1 MKGKGT
7 PPTKHA
13 VFAWVRGQIDALQDI
28 TWRRLLMLPPT
39 NIYPARQHRKPQQQ
53 RDGRPRGTRKH
64 VRRRRA
70 RRRPHRSPRPPARAI
85 LTRRPSPRPKKSGSH
100 DRLRDLRNRAGSAVC
115 AAAVPR
121 TPPRA
126 SRQSKTSPPKSRDS
140 NKPSQFQFQLQFHLF
155 TFYSTWSKKQNLATK
170 RHPGRR
176 PRSAR
181 EMKFLVAMVP
191 SLAAYGNSNSYFCNP
206 YMNEVS
212 NVSVGTHGQ
221 WPHACESLL
230 PAAAHSHASECGAIR
245 ESCRAD
251 ATATLIAPQA

>member
-85 LTRRPSPRPKKSGSH
+85 LTRRPSPRPMKSGPH

-126 SRQSKTSPPKSRDS
+126 SPSIEDLSAQ
-140 NKPSQFQFQLQFHLF
+140 KPRVI
-155 TFYSTWSKKQNLATK
+155 NLHSLLNLK
-170 RHPGRR
+170 NLVLIKLRLPGLRSDA
-176 PRSAR
+176 RSAR

-221 WPHACESLL
+221 WPRACESLL
-230 PAAAHSHASECGAIR
+230 PAAAHSHAC
-245 ESCRAD
+245 
-251 ATATLIAPQA
+251 

>member
-1 MKGKGT
+1 MAAAAHAPPDQHLSGPPAPQT
-7 PPTKHA
+7 PA
-13 VFAWVRGQIDALQDI
+13 A
-28 TWRRLLMLPPT
+28 
-39 NIYPARQHRKPQQQ
+39 AR
-53 RDGRPRGTRKH
+53 
-64 VRRRRA
+64 
-70 RRRPHRSPRPPARAI
+70 RPPAWYEEACSPQACSAPAAPQPSPAGTSNTHAAPIAAPDEIRLPRPAPRPAEPCGVRC
-85 LTRRPSPRPKKSGSH
+85 LRSSSPAHATSGLPVNRRPLRPK
-100 DRLRDLRNRAGSAVC
+100 
-115 AAAVPR
+115 AAC
-121 TPPRA
+121 
-126 SRQSKTSPPKSRDS
+126 
-140 NKPSQFQFQLQFHLF
+140 NKPSQFKLF
-155 TFYSTWSKKQNLATK
+155 VLEVARAPK